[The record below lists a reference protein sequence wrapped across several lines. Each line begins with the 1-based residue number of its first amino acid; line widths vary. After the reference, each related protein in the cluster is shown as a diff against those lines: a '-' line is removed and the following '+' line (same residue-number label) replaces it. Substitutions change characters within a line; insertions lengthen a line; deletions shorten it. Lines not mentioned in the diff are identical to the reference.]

1 MKLCQYKWIAIF
13 SVLILSI
20 LITLYATYKCPPE
33 KIPYFYMNFIED
45 KFPEPMTIFVYGG
58 NAIISS
64 AEWLKKAWEDRLYVK
79 KDFNKELKVFNLDQ
93 FMEWSNREF

>member
-33 KIPYFYMNFIED
+33 KIPYFYRDGINIGIQC
-45 KFPEPMTIFVYGG
+45 KS
-58 NAIISS
+58 NWKS
-64 AEWLKKAWEDRLYVK
+64 
-79 KDFNKELKVFNLDQ
+79 Q
-93 FMEWSNREF
+93 F